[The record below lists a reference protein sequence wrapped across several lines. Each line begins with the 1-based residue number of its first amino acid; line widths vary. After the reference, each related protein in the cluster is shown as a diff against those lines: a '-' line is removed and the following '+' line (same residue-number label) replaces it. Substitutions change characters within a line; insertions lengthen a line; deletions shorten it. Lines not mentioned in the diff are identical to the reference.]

1 MSKNRNQQRTQDLS
15 DLVRLKTLSAD
26 QESQALQT
34 QASSGVQVSWQEI
47 EEPSG
52 EALTIE
58 QAPSTPVVSEA
69 PVEGF
74 NEPAAARGLTPT
86 VLHVE
91 EAGLY
96 EKPQDKEAQWGEFQ
110 KLVATEVQPAAP
122 SAVVQ
127 SASAPAAVAPFPNLT
142 PKEVK
147 TMRNIESQLNN
158 YAAAMDPKQPTTQED
173 QGRWSYTLFQ
183 LIRSTLVSTPEE
195 SFRAEWAAILGYFQK
210 NAENIFNENF
220 LFRAP
225 HHWTGSDAEFATFR
239 RIAYVLIETANPQTR
254 QKALARLNLERA
266 TVGLP
271 EAGRNRLLSF
281 YG

>member
-1 MSKNRNQQRTQDLS
+1 MSKNRNQQRTQDLG
-15 DLVRLKTLSAD
+15 DLVRLKTLKPD

-34 QASSGVQVSWQEI
+34 QGHDGTQVSWQDI
-47 EEPSG
+47 EEPSE
-52 EALTIE
+52 EALTTD
-58 QAPSTPVVSEA
+58 QPSSTPVTTQS
-69 PVEGF
+69 PVEGST
-74 NEPAAARGLTPT
+74 EPTSSRGL
-86 VLHVE
+86 E
-91 EAGLY
+91 EAGTY
-96 EKPQDKEAQWGEFQ
+96 EKPQVKEEQWSEFQ

-127 SASAPAAVAPFPNLT
+127 SASVPAAVAPFPNLT

-147 TMRNIESQLNN
+147 TMRNIEAQLNN

-225 HHWTGSDAEFATFR
+225 HHWPGSDAEFTTFR
-239 RIAYVLIETANPQTR
+239 RVAYVLIETANPQTR

-266 TVGLP
+266 TDGLP
-271 EAGRNRLLSF
+271 EVGRNRLLSF